1 MENAGTDETMARYLI
16 HRICAQPGQV
26 CAYKIGLMR
35 LLDLRARLER
45 SLGTNFD
52 LRRFHHAVLRH
63 GALPLD
69 VMDKVVLARVDHL
82 KTL

>member
-1 MENAGTDETMARYLI
+1 
-16 HRICAQPGQV
+16 QV